1 MQLQLKERT
10 KTLIKSPTTWRVL
23 TIGALL
29 AVSNAGYCA
38 DAKPG
43 DLEEQLTSVQ
53 NIIFG
58 KQVRTVVLL
67 FGMAW
72 GFFKT
77 FIGGTFTPILLYGGL
92 GLCFFLVPKLIQ
104 LINSAA

>member
-1 MQLQLKERT
+1 MFEKLKI
-10 KTLIKSPTTWRVL
+10 LMKSPTTWRVL
-23 TIGALL
+23 TIGAFL

-38 DAKPG
+38 DVNPG
-43 DLEEQLTSVQ
+43 DLEEQLTRVQ

-58 KQVRTVVLL
+58 KQVRTIVLL

-104 LINSAA
+104 LINSVA